1 MLINSTDDLRLYL
14 PASVTL
20 DFNDIKP
27 KIRLAERETIIPI
40 FSQAVYDLIDVETV
54 PEGDLTSLHELCAE
68 ASAHLALLHYLDF
81 GQVHLNS
88 QGVQI
93 ASNDNMKT
101 AFEWQIDQLKEQCSL
116 QGWSAIESALKFL
129 ESVGSGTL
137 KTAWEGSD
145 TYIASAKLLLPT
157 LKAFEDFAHLG
168 HSRVLFNKL
177 APMISSLQED
187 IIEPAIGTALLEVV
201 FTPNESATEERLGAL
216 KQVKKL
222 ASKALAYF
230 TIGSGFQ
237 DTMLILSDNGPL
249 VINGMQSRLAKA
261 KQTAPEELVVTIANA
276 YQNRAQAALAEL
288 LEYCQ
293 ANVSVLPEYEQ
304 SQNFI
309 SDADQTDHI
318 PRNEDDWGMV
328 FF

>member
-1 MLINSTDDLRLYL
+1 MLINTTSDLRNYL

-20 DFNDIKP
+20 EFDDIKP
-27 KIRLAERETIIPI
+27 KIRLAERETIIPL
-40 FSQAVYDLIDVETV
+40 FSQSVYDLINVETV
-54 PEGDLTSLHELCAE
+54 PSGELTQLHELCAE
-68 ASAHLALLHYLDF
+68 AVAHLALLHYLDF

-88 QGVQI
+88 SGIQI
-93 ASNDNMKT
+93 ASTDNMKT

-129 ESVGSGTL
+129 ETAEESTL
-137 KTAWEGSD
+137 KAAWEASD
-145 TYIASAKLLLPT
+145 TFAAQAQMLLPT
-157 LKAFEDFAHLG
+157 LKTFETYAHLG

-177 APMISSLQED
+177 SPMILALQED
-187 IIEPAIGTALLEVV
+187 IIEPAIGTALLTVV
-201 FTPNESATEERLGAL
+201 FTPTANPSAERTAAL
-216 KQVKKL
+216 AQVKKL

-249 VINGMQSRLAKA
+249 IINGMQSRLAKA
-261 KQTAPEELVVTIANA
+261 KQTAPEELVMAIAQS
-276 YQNRAQAALAEL
+276 YQNRAQGALAEL

-293 ANVSVLPEYEQ
+293 KHVDLLPEYEE
-304 SQNFI
+304 SENYI
-309 SDADQTDHI
+309 SDEDQTNQI
-318 PRNEDDWGMV
+318 PRNDPDWGMV